1 METIMTKQT
10 ETKETKITINQ
21 SELKQ
26 LRAKTASNWKTQI
39 VEYLK
44 ANNGASSVAIYDAT
58 RPDRLDITEAKKV
71 HNVASQLTY
80 LRDEGYILQ
89 NEDKQ
94 VFLLAVPTAVKD
106 EYEIIHEAKLK
117 SLLRR

>member
-1 METIMTKQT
+1 METTMTKQT
-10 ETKETKITINQ
+10 ETKITINS

-39 VEYLK
+39 IEYLK
-44 ANNGASSVAIYDAT
+44 ANNGASSLDIYNST

-94 VFLLAVPTAVKD
+94 VFLLAAPTTVKD
-106 EYEIIHEAKLK
+106 EYEVIHETKLK

>member
-1 METIMTKQT
+1 METTMTKQT
-10 ETKETKITINQ
+10 ETKITINS

-44 ANNGASSVAIYDAT
+44 AHNGASSIDIYDAT
-58 RPDRLDITEAKKV
+58 RPDRLNITEAKKV

-80 LRDEGYILQ
+80 LRDEGYIVQ
-89 NEDKQ
+89 NEDKK
-94 VFLLAVPTAVKD
+94 VWLLAVPTAVKD
-106 EYEIIHEAKLK
+106 EYEIVHEAKLK